1 MDSSPDP
8 LLSPSKAAQA
18 LSISRSWSH
27 INNFLAPLFHPKP
40 VPTFERNEA
49 TLNALLA
56 LASHSEDL
64 TEQHTLLSKAK
75 AEALHELHES
85 ANHDPDGRIVDA
97 IETSLTREGHQALD
111 SLAALSTVFG
121 SLSSDPGDMAVSIV
135 KLTTSEFETEQQIQR
150 VDALQKH
157 LEAEQVRLLAQL
169 EILRA
174 SELQTPS
181 KLVQQTSEWTRGTKQ
196 LNMKLREYKE
206 RVARLEKT
214 TGGEPEIGI
223 RDIGVEE
230 KGIRLQE
237 ERVQGLEG
245 KVEAFKGLPADKEL
259 ALLDVERAR
268 SDLEELTRRR
278 DSLFEALMEG
288 GRGREQ

>member
-27 INNFLAPLFHPKP
+27 INSFLAPLFHPKP

-75 AEALHELHES
+75 AEALHGLHES
-85 ANHDPDGRIVDA
+85 ANHDPDAHIIDA
-97 IETSLTREGHQALD
+97 IERSLTREGHQALD
-111 SLAALSTVFG
+111 SLATLSTVFG

-135 KLTTSEFETEQQIQR
+135 KITTSEFETEQQFQR

-181 KLVQQTSEWTRGTKQ
+181 TLVQQTSEWTRGTKQ

-223 RDIGVEE
+223 RDIGVKE
-230 KGIRLQE
+230 KGIRVQE